1 MGVLDRIRSAVAP
14 PAPIA
19 AAVVRRVDTTGQMP
33 KPRAESREGT
43 EAWEAWRRVGEIHYS
58 TTQQARLVG
67 RLDWTLR
74 VNGGEPMDTA
84 SSDAVLTA
92 AFGEGFRDLAVRSAL
107 HLQVPGGYHL
117 CRTRPSD
124 PNSWKIIGYSPNR
137 ADREAMEAS
146 DIVIVVRE
154 EDPADSARNDSPVLA
169 SLDTARALILAR
181 AQERAQSRNRTA
193 QHGILVYANETKLNE
208 SELMDVITAPL
219 ANEGSAASVVPNL
232 IGVPAE
238 FVKDGFN
245 QVDLG
250 GDYDEKLSDKIDR
263 LVRSLAVQ
271 LDVPPELLLG
281 FGDTNHWSAWAI
293 QEDNWL
299 GHVEPLAA
307 PIGRGFAE
315 AIMAATDTTGLALE
329 PDPGPL
335 LQRRPTPTDALAAYE
350 AMLVSGDWTREQIGA
365 NETDAPTPE
374 EIAAR
379 TPLAPAVPAPPAAAE
394 PIAASLTWEQVQ
406 ERLPQRPV
414 VAAVKSGP
422 DPRALAAIDTQAY
435 DATEDLVS
443 DTADRALERLGAKVR
458 SMAQRSQIDVPT
470 EKTNAEVAVAFTGQ
484 IPNADTMIADT
495 IAAAAPKVERIITR
509 AFARTRS
516 AGVDVHPDPDDLA
529 GAQALFASLVSDVVA
544 SRLAAAPTHAA
555 CWQAARRVVSV
566 AGGSPDPV
574 QMVA

>member
-19 AAVVRRVDTTGQMP
+19 AAVVRRVDTTGQMA

-379 TPLAPAVPAPPAAAE
+379 TPLAPAVPTPPAASE

-414 VAAVKSGP
+414 AAAVQSGP

-443 DTADRALERLGAKVR
+443 DTADRVLERLGAKVR

-516 AGVDVHPDPDDLA
+516 AGVDVHPDPEDLA

-544 SRLAAAPTHAA
+544 SRLAAAPTDAA